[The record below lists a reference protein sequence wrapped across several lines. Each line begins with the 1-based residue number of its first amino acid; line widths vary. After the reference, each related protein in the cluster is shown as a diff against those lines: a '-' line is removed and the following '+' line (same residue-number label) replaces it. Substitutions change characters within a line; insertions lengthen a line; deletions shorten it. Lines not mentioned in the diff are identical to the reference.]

1 MHIKRKKY
9 GAWNNALKYPDV
21 AELADAHD
29 SKSCG
34 KPCGFES
41 HHRDQNKSGWKATFL
56 YERKRWGSKRNMPSL
71 GWFKARLNAGKNSPV
86 DYFCDAR
93 ASGPTIGTRIKV
105 TLEKKSIIFWKKLK
119 KFQKTI
125 DFFIFIVYNGSEVE
139 ESGRKWNT
147 KREVKSFAN
156 RRIWAFNWYKR

>member
-56 YERKRWGSKRNMPSL
+56 YERKRWGSKRNVPSL

-105 TLEKKSIIFWKKLK
+105 AEKPLFCMKEKGGARKNKKINNFLK
-119 KFQKTI
+119 KIKKI
-125 DFFIFIVYNGSEVE
+125 SKNYWFFYFYSIQ
-139 ESGRKWNT
+139 W
-147 KREVKSFAN
+147 
-156 RRIWAFNWYKR
+156 